1 MMTVRDAS
9 VWTLVTVLF
18 ATVPVAASG
27 VASSPVDAKGVR
39 PSVAPTPASLDVD
52 RLVASAVGRAVLL
65 QRTRSR
71 PTSGSGNNTM
81 RWVVGLG
88 MLGLGGLLAFHGA
101 VSTCGAQ
108 FSAAGSPLGVELSV
122 DTSACWG
129 RAGVGAGIAAAG
141 FFVML
146 R

>member
-1 MMTVRDAS
+1 MMTVRDAW

-27 VASSPVDAKGVR
+27 VDGSPVDAKGVR
-39 PSVAPTPASLDVD
+39 PSVAPTSASLDVD

-81 RWVVGLG
+81 RWVGLG
-88 MLGLGGLLAFHGA
+88 MLGLGGLLAIHGA

-108 FSAAGSPLGVELSV
+108 FSGAGSSLSV

-129 RAGVGAGIAAAG
+129 RAGIGAGIAAAG
-141 FFVML
+141 FFVM
-146 R
+146 RR